1 MHIIIFN
8 GDKMLVKNQD
18 YTIDIS
24 SVTQEGMGIGRVD
37 GFVVFTYGALPGE
50 KITARIIKTT
60 KSYAIGKLLEI
71 IVRSPERLQKPACG
85 AYPKC
90 GGCCFCHWEYQSQ
103 ISFKNQYVRD
113 CVERIGKIDTSCT
126 QFTPT
131 AFMENPTGYRNKYTY
146 VFGKKES
153 DEIFCGF
160 YAANSHRVV
169 ELTDCIIETSDAKA
183 IRQAVSD
190 FANEKNLS
198 VYDEKTSKGLL
209 RNLMIRFAAADVCV
223 IVIINGKKIPFAD
236 ELIQRIR
243 TACPIVSSVYININ
257 NKNTNVVLGEQFQLI
272 YGKKC
277 IEAVVGDCRFIV
289 SPQSFFQ
296 INPSQTKV
304 LYDKVYNLVDI
315 KKGEM
320 LYDLFCG
327 TGTIGI
333 YVKKCFI
340 ADNPGGDFSLIGV
353 EYVPEAVLNAEE
365 NARINQLED
374 CRFFAGDATD
384 ITPQIISRE
393 GRLPDAVI
401 VDPPR
406 SGLDEKLLDTVIATN
421 AKRIVYV
428 SCNPSTMA
436 RDVKYLTA
444 AGYRVN
450 VVETVDMFPHT
461 GHVESVV
468 LLSSD
473 KNTIHNMKLNP
484 KPFEMIKRGIKTIEL
499 RLLDEKRRKI
509 KPGDV
514 IIFTNTED
522 GRTIRTTVLKLHVFD
537 TFQQLYDTLPLL
549 KCGYTSKDVASAS
562 ASDMMEYYSEEEQ
575 RKYGVVGI
583 EITNDLQIILQSSGV

>member
-1 MHIIIFN
+1 MHIIIFI

-24 SVTQEGMGIGRVD
+24 SVTQEGMGVGRVD

-169 ELTDCIIETSDAKA
+169 ELTDCIIETSDSKA

-190 FANEKNLS
+190 FGNEKNLS

-315 KKGEM
+315 KNGEM

-333 YVKKCFI
+333 YVKKRFI

-468 LLSSD
+468 LLS
-473 KNTIHNMKLNP
+473 
-484 KPFEMIKRGIKTIEL
+484 R
-499 RLLDEKRRKI
+499 
-509 KPGDV
+509 
-514 IIFTNTED
+514 
-522 GRTIRTTVLKLHVFD
+522 
-537 TFQQLYDTLPLL
+537 
-549 KCGYTSKDVASAS
+549 KDVYERIKF
-562 ASDMMEYYSEEEQ
+562 DVNVEELM
-575 RKYGVVGI
+575 K
-583 EITNDLQIILQSSGV
+583 NSN

>member
-1 MHIIIFN
+1 M
-8 GDKMLVKNQD
+8 
-18 YTIDIS
+18 
-24 SVTQEGMGIGRVD
+24 
-37 GFVVFTYGALPGE
+37 
-50 KITARIIKTT
+50 
-60 KSYAIGKLLEI
+60 
-71 IVRSPERLQKPACG
+71 
-85 AYPKC
+85 
-90 GGCCFCHWEYQSQ
+90 
-103 ISFKNQYVRD
+103 
-113 CVERIGKIDTSCT
+113 
-126 QFTPT
+126 
-131 AFMENPTGYRNKYTY
+131 
-146 VFGKKES
+146 
-153 DEIFCGF
+153 
-160 YAANSHRVV
+160 
-169 ELTDCIIETSDAKA
+169 
-183 IRQAVSD
+183 
-190 FANEKNLS
+190 
-198 VYDEKTSKGLL
+198 
-209 RNLMIRFAAADVCV
+209 
-223 IVIINGKKIPFAD
+223 
-236 ELIQRIR
+236 
-243 TACPIVSSVYININ
+243 
-257 NKNTNVVLGEQFQLI
+257 VLGEQFQLI

-315 KKGEM
+315 KNGEM

-333 YVKKCFI
+333 YVKKRFI

-468 LLSSD
+468 LLS
-473 KNTIHNMKLNP
+473 
-484 KPFEMIKRGIKTIEL
+484 R
-499 RLLDEKRRKI
+499 
-509 KPGDV
+509 
-514 IIFTNTED
+514 
-522 GRTIRTTVLKLHVFD
+522 
-537 TFQQLYDTLPLL
+537 
-549 KCGYTSKDVASAS
+549 KDVYERIKF
-562 ASDMMEYYSEEEQ
+562 DVNVEELM
-575 RKYGVVGI
+575 K
-583 EITNDLQIILQSSGV
+583 NSN